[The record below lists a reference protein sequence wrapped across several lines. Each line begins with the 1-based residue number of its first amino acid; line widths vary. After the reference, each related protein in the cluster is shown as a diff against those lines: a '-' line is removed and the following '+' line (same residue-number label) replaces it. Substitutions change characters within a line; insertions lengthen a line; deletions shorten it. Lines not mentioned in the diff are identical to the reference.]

1 MTWLTF
7 GLACVYLSAGIGVAR
22 HISRVPERR
31 AQDALLDRFDSLI
44 AHGLDDR
51 GPLFPRFTKLLVWT
65 GQVLIWPAAL
75 VLHKRFM
82 KRERAARQESDE
94 LKAAEALPKA
104 GHPAATLVAV
114 THKEA
119 EALGQVIDPLGFV
132 PNKPF
137 GHLHPAWQRL
147 QAQMRRGDRLYKFVV
162 PAGTH
167 MSRHKRMFGELLNA
181 DMRGIA
187 LQRDQH
193 IVAEFV
199 YETASGH
206 LHFPG
211 QDRS

>member
-1 MTWLTF
+1 MTWPMV
-7 GLACVYLSAGIGVAR
+7 GLASVYLCAGIGVVWY
-22 HISRVPERR
+22 IDRVPER
-31 AQDALLDRFDSLI
+31 QEWDAFLDRADMLI
-44 AHGLDDR
+44 AYGLDDR

-65 GQVLIWPAAL
+65 GQVLIWPAAP

-82 KRERAARQESDE
+82 RRERAARQESDE
-94 LKAAEALPKA
+94 LKVAMALPKA
-104 GHPAATLVAV
+104 SHPAATLMAV
-114 THKEA
+114 TREEA

-147 QAQMRRGDRLYKFVV
+147 QAQMRCGDRLYKFVV

-211 QDRS
+211 HDRS